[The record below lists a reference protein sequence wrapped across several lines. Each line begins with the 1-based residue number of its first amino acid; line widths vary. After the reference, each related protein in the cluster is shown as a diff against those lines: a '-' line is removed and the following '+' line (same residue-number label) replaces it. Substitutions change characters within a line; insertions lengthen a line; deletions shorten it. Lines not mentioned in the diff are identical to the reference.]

1 MPRRPVSRL
10 IDVAPVLIVDADG
23 IVIPMTHDVS
33 GSLRLGSLHDEGL
46 AALAAEWL
54 DAGAGDE
61 LAMACEQAW
70 VDLTST
76 SPPLAVYWYDE
87 VAARTWA
94 GVPLRR
100 TLELVPALR

>member
-1 MPRRPVSRL
+1 
-10 IDVAPVLIVDADG
+10 
-23 IVIPMTHDVS
+23 
-33 GSLRLGSLHDEGL
+33 
-46 AALAAEWL
+46 
-54 DAGAGDE
+54 
-61 LAMACEQAW
+61 MACEQAW
-70 VDLTST
+70 ADLTST